1 METLTQ
7 QSPFFQTA
15 VIFHCHNYP
24 AMPTGLRAGLAAMA
38 KLDIA
43 RARNQELRVIAETGK
58 GHAMGCFLDG
68 VMTATGCTY
77 GKTNIEKRYWNK
89 LAFTLIDTASGR
101 AVRVAVR
108 PEFIEVNLNGPFVK
122 LRKQGVQPQYVDPA
136 IVDPLVDK
144 VLSQPAEEFLHIGD
158 VFKTEVAK
166 TKGTFDVV
174 RCVKCGE
181 VVFVN
186 KARLGASG
194 ATLCVPCAGYG
205 G

>member
-7 QSPFFQTA
+7 QSPLFQTA
-15 VIFHCHNYP
+15 VVFHGHKCP

-38 KLDIA
+38 KLGVA
-43 RARNQELRVIAETGK
+43 RAKNQELRVIAETGK

-77 GKTNIEKRYWNK
+77 GKANIEKRYWNK

-101 AVRVAVR
+101 AVRVAVK
-108 PEFIEVNLNGPFVK
+108 PEFIEAGLNGPFVK
-122 LRKQGVQPQYVDPA
+122 LRKQGVQPQDVDPA

-144 VLSQPAEEFLHIGD
+144 VLSRPADEVLHVGD
-158 VFKTEVAK
+158 VFKTDVAK

-174 RCVKCGE
+174 RCAKCGE
-181 VVFVN
+181 AVFVT
-186 KARLGASG
+186 KARLGANG
-194 ATLCVPCAGYG
+194 ETLCVPCAGYG
-205 G
+205 E